1 MCALLNFGLPKGSLE
16 EPTVKLFGKAGF
28 RITKG
33 SRSYTPCWDDP
44 IEIRSF
50 REGSGN
56 ESLREDGFFD
66 CGLTGRDWVKEN
78 DSSVEIVADLIYS
91 RASNVY
97 PSGFLPCPSNRK
109 YVRFPIWKGRQLPL
123 NWLT

>member
-1 MCALLNFGLPKGSLE
+1 MALLNFGLPKGSLE

-44 IEIRSF
+44 DRWSF

-56 ESLREDGFFD
+56 ESLREDGS
-66 CGLTGRDWVKEN
+66 LTAVLPE
-78 DSSVEIVADLIYS
+78 EI
-91 RASNVY
+91 
-97 PSGFLPCPSNRK
+97 G
-109 YVRFPIWKGRQLPL
+109 
-123 NWLT
+123 